1 LSSAQKESD
10 MEVLLAPSAHIFSFQ
25 FISNSIALTGCTCRH
40 RQRSG
45 TRPSFLSFLFLVV
58 FILFF
63 HYLLFYQIIN
73 GCFVFFMQ
81 PHKKKLMIIF
91 HGFGFLKKKKLVWKI
106 VGFFLTLIIENRYS
120 LINQRCIVFF
130 KKLMTITLKQNKWL
144 IIIKINYQIE
154 NNKIS

>member
-1 LSSAQKESD
+1 

-91 HGFGFLKKKKLVWKI
+91 HGFGFFKKK
-106 VGFFLTLIIENRYS
+106 N
-120 LINQRCIVFF
+120 
-130 KKLMTITLKQNKWL
+130 
-144 IIIKINYQIE
+144 
-154 NNKIS
+154 